1 MSEELKRGIPKAI
14 PIGEE
19 ALTPDEIR
27 QNEIHF
33 TRILQEAGVISENQ
47 CLRGSKIVNKDNK

>member
-1 MSEELKRGIPKAI
+1 MI

-27 QNEIHF
+27 QNEIDF

-47 CLRGSKIVNKDNK
+47 CLRGSKIVDKDNK